1 MEIKL
6 IHHLA
11 RIMKRAD
18 LTELEV
24 DDAQAGLRV
33 HLVRGSREGQGTPL
47 VHVMQGPAAQ
57 APAPAAPQPQYG
69 SQPQYGAQTG
79 DRARAAGPELPPG
92 VVAFKSPMVGTFY
105 RSASPDSDPYVDVG
119 SRVKDDSVLCIIE
132 AMKVMNE
139 IKSEYSGVIVEM
151 LVQNAEPVEFGQP
164 LFLIQK
170 T

>member
-11 RIMKRAD
+11 RLMKRAD

-24 DDAQAGLRV
+24 DDAQSGLRV
-33 HLVRGSREGQGTPL
+33 HLVRGGRETQGGPL
-47 VHVMQGPAAQ
+47 VHVMQGSSTPMAAAPVS
-57 APAPAAPQPQYG
+57 APAFASAAG
-69 SQPQYGAQTG
+69 GAEIS
-79 DRARAAGPELPPG
+79 RAAAAAGELPPG
-92 VVAFKSPMVGTFY
+92 FVAFKSPMVGTFY
-105 RSASPDSDPYVDVG
+105 RSASPESDPYVEVG

-132 AMKVMNE
+132 AMKVLNE
-139 IKSEYSGVIVEM
+139 IKCEYAGVVVEV
-151 LVQNAEPVEFGQP
+151 LVQNAEPVEYGQP

>member
-33 HLVRGSREGQGTPL
+33 HLVRGSREGQGAPL
-47 VHVMQGPAAQ
+47 VHVMQGPASH
-57 APAPAAPQPQYG
+57 APAPAAPQPHYG
-69 SQPQYGAQTG
+69 AQPQYGSETG
-79 DRARAAGPELPPG
+79 ERPRAATSELPPG

-105 RSASPDSDPYVDVG
+105 RSASPDSDPYVEVG